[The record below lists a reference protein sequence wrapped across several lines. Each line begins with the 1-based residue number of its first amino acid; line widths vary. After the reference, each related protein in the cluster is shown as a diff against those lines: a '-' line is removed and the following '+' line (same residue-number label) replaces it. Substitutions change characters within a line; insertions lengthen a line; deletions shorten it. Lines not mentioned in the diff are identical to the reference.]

1 MARNI
6 LRETCVQVMHYLAH
20 SGEAT
25 QYQIKK
31 GTGLSYASVHEAIKD
46 LIWADLI
53 WETRQSEGPGP
64 LPNRFFKLTFEGLVR
79 YFILGPYEEWRGRSG
94 RDQAEI
100 NKDVRK
106 TIQRYQEY
114 LTIFSEWDSLEKMDP
129 DFMYVLLY
137 GTATDCI
144 RLSGPPGQT
153 PERRPEGY
161 PTPPYLK
168 QDIEMLK
175 ERSQKRWKRL
185 FATGFLI
192 QLLNW
197 LREDAPKEVLRGTP
211 NEMLYNFTKD
221 FFESQKARKTRAL
234 KRLGAAQ
241 AAFLGQFGPREEE
254 KPLLR
259 LLEDSSVSA
268 NY

>member
-1 MARNI
+1 MI
-6 LRETCVQVMHYLAH
+6 TFLAH

-46 LIWADLI
+46 LVWADLI

-79 YFILGPYEEWRGRSG
+79 YFDLGPYEKWRARSG

-100 NKDVRK
+100 NKDTKR

-114 LTIFSEWDSLEKMDP
+114 LPILAEWDSLEKMDP
-129 DFMYVLLY
+129 DFMYLVLY
-137 GTATDCI
+137 GVATDCI
-144 RLSGPPGQT
+144 RVLGPPGQP
-153 PERRPEGY
+153 PERRPRGY
-161 PTPPYLK
+161 PTPPYLEE
-168 QDIEMLK
+168 DIAMFK

-185 FATGFLI
+185 FVTGFLI
-192 QLLNW
+192 QLLHW
-197 LREDAPKEVLRGTP
+197 LREDAPEKILRGTP
-211 NEMLYNFTKD
+211 NLMLYNFLKD
-221 FFESQKARKTRAL
+221 FFENQKARKTRAL
-234 KRLGAAQ
+234 NRLEAAQ
-241 AAFLGQFGPREEE
+241 AAFLGQFGPKEEK

-259 LLEDSSVSA
+259 LLNDSSASA
-268 NY
+268 NQ